1 MWEVRAADLSLRC
14 VTADSPVYTA
24 ARGAVDSR
32 GISLRFPRFIRVRD
46 DKAPEETTAPQ
57 QIASMYRAQAT
68 AGGAGAHDEEDDYW

>member
-1 MWEVRAADLSLRC
+1 M
-14 VTADSPVYTA
+14 ADSPVYTA

-46 DKAPEETTAPQ
+46 DKAAEETTSPQ

-68 AGGAGAHDEEDDYW
+68 SGPRDDEDDYW